1 MTELRLGT
9 IDRGVVFV
17 GIGAI
22 GNANSQTFPRHGYE
36 ENRPERSGERS
47 ALCDSA
53 AQFPIHPKYSVL
65 TDIPSLCCVVLW

>member
-1 MTELRLGT
+1 MFTVTKLRLGT
-9 IDRGVVFV
+9 IDHGSMFFA

-36 ENRPERSGERS
+36 ENRPEGAERGRS

-53 AQFPIHPKYSVL
+53 AQFPIHPKY
-65 TDIPSLCCVVLW
+65 